1 MVLFKK
7 RVGCVIAYTDK
18 HNNYGTSLQGF
29 ATVKKIQDLGY
40 DCEIIKYTKQLSLLN
55 KIK

>member
-40 DCEIIKYTKQLSLLN
+40 DCEIIKYT
-55 KIK
+55 

>member
-29 ATVKKIQDLGY
+29 ATVKKSRIWDM
-40 DCEIIKYTKQLSLLN
+40 IVK
-55 KIK
+55 